1 MAGGSR
7 PEGPAAGRLVEVAV
21 DVPGQ
26 GGDRT
31 YTYAVPPAL
40 GDLAAGEAVLVEYGR
55 RQAIG
60 IVLGDAGAP
69 EGVTVKA
76 VAARV
81 RTDGPLLPPL
91 QLALVR
97 AVARH
102 YLAPPALVARAAL
115 PPGLLERLELV
126 ALVDA
131 GALETDEVVAAGLEP
146 VLARITA
153 AGGTGI
159 PVRHLAWTGGRAALI
174 RELRAR
180 EASGSIRLE
189 WRLTEPGAGVRLER
203 RAALTAEGRAMATAL
218 ALARRHDHGTT
229 RPWSRTADTR
239 AATGGTRADTR
250 AATGVPAADAQVA
263 ADARAPAGP
272 RLGVR
277 QREVLAALALIPPG
291 ESVAAARLAEVHG
304 ASALSGLA
312 RRGLVDLTIAERPR
326 RPLAGRPAGIRGP
339 APREATLSPAQA
351 TATGAISSAVVRR
364 RFAPFLLDGVTGA
377 GRTAVYA
384 AAIEAALGQGR
395 GALVLVPEIALATPL
410 VDRLRAGL
418 DVDIALVHGGLSEGE
433 RADEWRRIRAG
444 EVRVVVGT
452 RTAVLAPLAD
462 PGVVIVDEEHESAY
476 KSDRTP
482 RFQARDVALELG
494 RLADIPVV
502 LGSAT
507 PDVATLGRALA
518 GEIERLPM
526 ADRASGALPTVGV
539 VDLRAELAA
548 GNRGLLSRALSE
560 ALSALDVPAGDRAIL
575 VINRRGSA
583 SVVLCRDCGYV
594 QVCPEC
600 RRPLVYH
607 AAAAALRCHHC
618 GASAPLATR
627 CPACGSPR
635 IRYLGGGTERL
646 EREVRERFPRLRVAR
661 LDRDVLGRRGAAE
674 EVLDGLRDG
683 RVDVLVGTGLVAKG
697 IDVPEVTLVGVV
709 SADVALNLPD
719 VRATERTYQLLAQAV
734 GRAGRGERAGRAFIQ
749 TYLPENPAVAAVA
762 SGDPTRFYES
772 ELAARRAFGL
782 PPYGRLVKLTVALE
796 DRDAAEAEAERMAT
810 VLRERATGTGRPA
823 PPAGRPG
830 PAEGSGRVGGLP
842 PGDAVPPAQALP
854 GSSLVHE
861 VLGPVPAY
869 VARRAGRWRFHLV
882 VRGPDPVGVIEK
894 DPGPPWSVDVD
905 PESLL

>member
-69 EGVTVKA
+69 DGVTVKA

-102 YLAPPALVARAAL
+102 YLAPPALVARAAM

-126 ALVDA
+126 ALANAGMKDA
-131 GALETDEVVAAGLEP
+131 GEADAAALGP
-146 VLARITA
+146 VLARIAA
-153 AGGTGI
+153 AGATGI
-159 PVRHLAWTGGRAALI
+159 PVRHLPWTGGRAALA

-180 EASGSIRLE
+180 EATGSIRLE
-189 WRLTEPGAGVRLER
+189 WRLTEPGAGIRLER
-203 RAALTAEGRAMATAL
+203 RAALTAEGRPVAEAMEL
-218 ALARRHDHGTT
+218 AGG
-229 RPWSRTADTR
+229 PGTAD
-239 AATGGTRADTR
+239 G
-250 AATGVPAADAQVA
+250 GVPADSRAAADAPA
-263 ADARAPAGP
+263 ADARASARP

-277 QREVLAALALIPPG
+277 QREVLAALARIPPG
-291 ESVAAARLAEVHG
+291 EAVPAARLAEVHG

-312 RRGLVDLTIAERPR
+312 RRGLVDLTVSERPR
-326 RPLAGRPAGIRGP
+326 RPLAERPPGPRGP
-339 APREATLSPAQA
+339 VPREAALSPAQSRA
-351 TATGAISSAVVRR
+351 AEAITAAVGGH
-364 RFAPFLLDGVTGA
+364 RFIPFLLDGVTGA

-384 AAIEAALGQGR
+384 AAIEASLAQGR

-494 RLADIPVV
+494 RLADAPVV

-526 ADRASGALPTVGV
+526 ADRASGALPTIGV

-583 SVVLCRDCGYV
+583 TVVLCRDCGYV

-618 GASAPLATR
+618 GATAPLATR

-646 EREVRERFPRLRVAR
+646 ERDVRERFPRLRVAR

-734 GRAGRGERAGRAFIQ
+734 GRAGRGERPGRAFIQ

-772 ELAARRAFGL
+772 ELAARRTFGL

-796 DRDAAEAEAERMAT
+796 DRDEAEAEAERMAAG
-810 VLRERATGTGRPA
+810 LRERASTAGRAA
-823 PPAGRPG
+823 PP
-830 PAEGSGRVGGLP
+830 EGSA
-842 PGDAVPPAQALP
+842 AVEALP
-854 GSSLVHE
+854 GSPLVHE

>member
-1 MAGGSR
+1 MAGGST
-7 PEGPAAGRLVEVAV
+7 PEGPASGRLVEVAV

-126 ALVDA
+126 ALANVGTTEVGEADA
-131 GALETDEVVAAGLEP
+131 AALGP
-146 VLARITA
+146 VLARIAA
-153 AGGTGI
+153 AGAAGI
-159 PVRHLAWTGGRAALI
+159 PVRHLPWTGGRAALI

-203 RAALTAEGRAMATAL
+203 RAALTAEGRAVAGAVGPAGGTDTADVRATAEGR
-218 ALARRHDHGTT
+218 AVAGAVGPAGGTD
-229 RPWSRTADTR
+229 TADVPATTDGGGPADRAPGDAR
-239 AATGGTRADTR
+239 AAV
-250 AATGVPAADAQVA
+250 AAPA
-263 ADARAPAGP
+263 ADARAPARP

-277 QREVLAALALIPPG
+277 QRDVLAALVLIPPG
-291 ESVAAARLAEVHG
+291 ETLPAARLAEVHG

-312 RRGLVDLTIAERPR
+312 RRGLVDLTVAERPR
-326 RPLAGRPAGIRGP
+326 RPLAGRPAGLRGP
-339 APREATLSPAQA
+339 APRKAALSPAQSAA
-351 TATGAISSAVVRR
+351 TEAISSAAVRR

-526 ADRASGALPTVGV
+526 VDRASGALPAVVV

-618 GASAPLATR
+618 GATAPLATR

-683 RVDVLVGTGLVAKG
+683 RIDVLVGTGLVAKG

-734 GRAGRGERAGRAFIQ
+734 GRAGRGERQGRAFIQ
-749 TYLPENPAVAAVA
+749 TYQPENPAVAAVA

-796 DRDAAEAEAERMAT
+796 DRDAAEAEAQRMAT
-810 VLRERATGTGRPA
+810 MLRERAPTAGRPA
-823 PPAGRPG
+823 PPEVSA
-830 PAEGSGRVGGLP
+830 RV
-842 PGDAVPPAQALP
+842 AALP

-882 VRGPDPVGVIEK
+882 VRGPDPVSVIER